1 MHIIQRHSPSLHR
14 VLIYGKLF
22 DVLINLDTLALK
34 VIICGL
40 SCTALFL
47 FLLLKTHHLLR
58 YGLFTPQNNISDLA
72 QSGVGWENSP
82 KSQEQASMQRGAQGC
97 PMGEGWRQVRVACA
111 PGGAVGVLSLMTH
124 PSLLAPGWASA
135 PPWRGRGEG
144 GGRGRT

>member
-22 DVLINLDTLALK
+22 DFLINLDTLALK

-135 PPWRGRGEG
+135 PPWSGRGEG

>member
-1 MHIIQRHSPSLHR
+1 MHIIQRHSPSLHS

-22 DVLINLDTLALK
+22 DFLINLDTLTLK
-34 VIICGL
+34 VIISGL

-58 YGLFTPQNNISDLA
+58 YGLFTPQNNISNLA
-72 QSGVGWENSP
+72 QSGVGWESSP
-82 KSQEQASMQRGAQGC
+82 KWQEHASMRRGAQGSL
-97 PMGEGWRQVRVACA
+97 MREGWRQVTVACT
-111 PGGAVGVLSLMTH
+111 PGRAVGVLSLMTH
-124 PSLLAPGWASA
+124 PSLLAPGWAST